1 MIDTLISLNSVVYF
15 DIANKKYKVIMNM
28 VEYCVY
34 PCYMCQNMNVITQ
47 SRKYRI
53 NDAIDLYNQIK
64 KEDFKRFIDLCQDT
78 RDGKD
83 ITKSFL
89 EFLYNLR
96 RLFAE
101 SKSKE
106 DVKIQNNI
114 TEVISIIEDK
124 KCL

>member
-1 MIDTLISLNSVVYF
+1 
-15 DIANKKYKVIMNM
+15 MNM

-83 ITKSFL
+83 ITK
-89 EFLYNLR
+89 
-96 RLFAE
+96 
-101 SKSKE
+101 
-106 DVKIQNNI
+106 
-114 TEVISIIEDK
+114 
-124 KCL
+124 